1 VSDSESFSTHDFTV
15 KGYKVLL
22 RSLAARGY
30 ESSHFIGGPSQGR
43 KMILRHDMDMSI
55 DAAVFIAEA
64 EHDLGVSATYFVL
77 LRTEMYNPFS
87 QQGRSAL
94 LRITSLGHKI
104 GLHLDASLYGDNAEA
119 LDAGAQSE
127 CSVLETIIS
136 QPVGVISFHRP
147 APSLH
152 GLDRKIAGRR
162 HAYEPAFFNDIG
174 YCSDSRGGW
183 HHGHPLDH
191 AAVASGKSI
200 QLLTHPIWWVAAPE
214 ETVRQKL
221 DRFALGRFDLL
232 RAELAAN
239 CDAYPQGFR
248 ATGAQ
253 P

>member
-1 VSDSESFSTHDFTV
+1 LIQNLVEHGYQIASFKD
-15 KGYKVLL
+15 
-22 RSLAARGY
+22 LAPTG
-30 ESSHFIGGPSQGR
+30 HQLV
-43 KMILRHDMDMSI
+43 LRHDLDMSI
-55 DAAVFIAEA
+55 DAAIAVAET
-64 EHDLGVSATYFVL
+64 EHDIGVSATYFVL
-77 LRTEMYNPFS
+77 LRTEMYNAFS
-87 QQGRSAL
+87 QRGMSAL
-94 LRITSLGHKI
+94 LRIAALGHKI
-104 GLHLDASLYGDNAEA
+104 GLHLDASLYGDSAEA
-119 LDAGAQSE
+119 LDAAAQSE
-127 CSVLETIIS
+127 CSALEAMINQS
-136 QPVGVISFHRP
+136 VGVVSFHRP